1 MDQRF
6 KTFLSLVV
14 AVVMTA
20 SAYGQDKKEKKVKD
34 QGEYDIFTAVT
45 KETDPAKKVALIAT
59 WKEKY
64 PESDYKVDRLLIQL
78 TTYQQMGQAA
88 KMADTAKEILAIE
101 PDNVTALYWLTLLT
115 ESLPPTPDNLAT
127 GEKAAKGLLAAK
139 KPDAVKEE
147 DWKNLKTEVIAHKTL
162 GFIANARKD
171 YPTAEKH
178 YVKVLELNPAFAQVS
193 YALGLVILQ
202 QVAQNPDRQSEVLFH
217 VARAA
222 SLTGVGELPADQRKA
237 VEAFFTKNYNKMHGS
252 ADGMQEVRDKAK
264 ASALP
269 PAGFK
274 IVTFAEIEAKKQEEL
289 AKANPQLA
297 LWLNLKSQLTAA
309 NGTTYFDSELKGSDV
324 PKLKGTIISTK
335 PAARPK
341 EIVLGIE
348 KADVPEVTLVLE
360 TAMAGKADPGTVIEF
375 KGVPSAF
382 SKEPF
387 NVTFDVEGKDQISGW
402 PAAAPTPKKSG
413 GAKKTGAAKKK

>member
-14 AVVMTA
+14 AAVMMTA
-20 SAYGQDKKEKKVKD
+20 STYGQEKKKQVKD
-34 QGEYDIFTAVT
+34 QGEYDLFTAVT

-64 PESDYKVDRLLIQL
+64 PESDYKVDRLIIQL
-78 TTYQQMGQAA
+78 TTYQQMGQAV

-139 KPDAVKEE
+139 KPDAVKPE
-147 DWKNLKTEVIAHKTL
+147 DWAALKTEVVANKTL
-162 GFIANARKD
+162 AFIANARKD
-171 YPTAEKH
+171 YPTAEKY
-178 YVKVLELNPAFAQVS
+178 YVKVLELNPPFAQVS

-222 SLTGVGELPADQRKA
+222 SLTGVGELSADQRKA
-237 VEAFFTKNYNKMHGS
+237 VDAFFTKNYNKMHGS
-252 ADGMQEVRDKAK
+252 SDGMQEVRDKAK
-264 ASALP
+264 TSALP
-269 PAGFK
+269 PPGFK
-274 IVTFAEIEAKKQEEL
+274 IKTKAEIDAEKQAEL
-289 AKANPQLA
+289 AKSNPQLA
-297 LWLNLKSQLTAA
+297 LWLNLKSQLTAD
-309 NGTTYFDSELKGSDV
+309 NGPAYFESELKGSDV
-324 PKLKGTIISTK
+324 PKLKGTVISTK
-335 PAARPK
+335 PPARPK
-341 EIVLGIE
+341 EIVIGIE
-348 KADVPEVTLVLE
+348 KPDQPEVTLVLE
-360 TAMAGKADPGTVIEF
+360 TPMASKADPGTEIEF

-402 PAAAPTPKKSG
+402 PAAAPAPKKTG
-413 GAKKTGAAKKK
+413 GAKKTSASKKK